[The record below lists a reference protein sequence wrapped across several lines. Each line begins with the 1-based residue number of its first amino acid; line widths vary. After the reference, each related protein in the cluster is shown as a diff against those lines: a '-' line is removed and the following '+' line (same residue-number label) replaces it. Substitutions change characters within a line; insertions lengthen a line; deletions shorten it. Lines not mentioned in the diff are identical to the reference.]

1 MSRSSERESQHPTCI
16 HTEAMNAERL
26 HALALAVLDDLSAT
40 NSVGLLKEL
49 SASLQRQVE
58 NPQDP
63 APQAD
68 VSVIRSQLVEA
79 LAGAPSNTYP
89 PIWQQL
95 LAEISGQGLLGS
107 AMRSRIEATFQ
118 SNQITPSVA
127 VTELRALQ
135 QEIAEFQNALTS
147 IVASM
152 QKLNVK
158 SETLDAGQVELGILI
173 PRPAVQNRLKEFG
186 TELRAINAILA
197 PFDELATGQRAGFG
211 IRGIA
216 SSDLTVFLDVA
227 PAVGACVAVAI
238 ERLVALYKQ
247 LLEIRKL
254 REDLKQQ
261 GLPEATLNPIN
272 EHANALVSTGLDP
285 IVDDL
290 MKRFWQG
297 HEKGRENELKV
308 ELRASLSS
316 LANRIDVGYNFEVRT
331 APITTD
337 SDSASPPS
345 EQANLESIR
354 NASQAMQFLKREG
367 SPILRLPE
375 SVQGG
380 DDPKESKDH
389 GEDKGEASTKRKK

>member
-1 MSRSSERESQHPTCI
+1 
-16 HTEAMNAERL
+16 MNVERL

-40 NSVGLLKEL
+40 NSIGLLKKL
-49 SASLQRQVE
+49 SAALQRQME

-63 APQAD
+63 APQAE
-68 VSVIRSQLVEA
+68 VGVIRSQLMDA
-79 LAGAPSNTYP
+79 LSGAASNTFP

-95 LAEISGQGLLGS
+95 LADIGGQGLLGN
-107 AMRSRIEATFQ
+107 AVRAPIEATFQ

-135 QEIAEFQNALTS
+135 QQIAEFQSALTS
-147 IVASM
+147 IVAAM
-152 QKLNVK
+152 QKLGVK
-158 SETLDAGQVELGILI
+158 SETLESGQVELGILI

-186 TELRAINAILA
+186 NELRKMNAILA
-197 PFDELATGQRAGFG
+197 PFDELATGQRTGFG

-227 PAVGACVAVAI
+227 PAVGACVAVAV

-254 REDLKQQ
+254 RRDLEQQ
-261 GLPEATLNPIN
+261 GLPEAALNPIN
-272 EHANALVSTGLDP
+272 EHANTLVSTGLDP

-297 HEKGRENELKV
+297 QEKGRQNELRI

-331 APITTD
+331 SPGNTET
-337 SDSASPPS
+337 DSASAS
-345 EQANLESIR
+345 SDQANLESIR
-354 NASQAMQFLKREG
+354 SAAQAMQFLKREG
-367 SPILRLPE
+367 NPILRLPE

-380 DDPKESKDH
+380 DDSKDSDQQ
-389 GEDKGEASTKRKK
+389 GDDKGEPSSKRKK